1 MDGKVRHTELRDL
14 TDDETPDKFRGL
26 KQGADDGEFGE
37 GSGTGTMSTLFDIEG
52 AVAQPLWLLSVA
64 V

>member
-14 TDDETPDKFRGL
+14 TEDETPDKFRGL

-37 GSGTGTMSTLFDIEG
+37 GSGTVSKMFDVEG

>member
-1 MDGKVRHTELRDL
+1 M
-14 TDDETPDKFRGL
+14 TDEENLDKFRGL

-37 GSGTGTMSTLFDIEG
+37 GSGTVSKMFDVEG
-52 AVAQPLWLLSVA
+52 AVAQPLWLLSMA